1 MLSAF
6 ANCFKIPELRQRILF
21 TLALVVIIRIGAA
34 IPCPGINTDILAHY
48 FNEIISKESTTSVI
62 GMFNLFSGGAL
73 QNCAVFTLGII
84 PYISASIML
93 QLLTAVVP
101 SLSKLAREDGGR
113 QKITQ
118 YTRYATIVIC
128 LFQGFLYARQFENP
142 EHSPL
147 LAGIDAVTKEYG
159 PLVPNPG
166 LTFEVTTVISL
177 LTGTLLLMWLGE
189 QITDKGIGNGISMV
203 ITVNIVSRLPAAL
216 LQGWDMIRGTGGAPD
231 ETKFPVIAFPM
242 MLLFLFGVIAGT
254 IAITQAMRKI
264 TIQYAKQV
272 RGNKVYGGQSS
283 FLPLK
288 VNYSGVMPIIFAQ
301 SLIMVPAFM
310 IQILP
315 IGNDVWAHDLVS
327 SLTPGGTLY
336 YVLYVSMIFFFS
348 YFWVSFMFNPVQ
360 IAEDVKRNGGFI
372 PGVRPGTPTAEF
384 LEYTMTRLTLAGA
397 VFLAVLAILPQV
409 AQHFLG
415 VPVLTS
421 QFFGGTSLLIMIG
434 VMLDTM
440 RQMETYLLQRHY
452 DGFLKK
458 GRIRG
463 RSTGPAPVLGQGQV
477 VSTGNYVWLYVV
489 VAGLLIV
496 GSVLSLSSVGSV
508 GVWIV
513 LGAAVAILA
522 VVVLSRNLS
531 RK

>member
-21 TLALVVIIRIGAA
+21 TLALVVIVRVGAA
-34 IPCPGINTDILAHY
+34 IPCPGINTTILAHY
-48 FNEIISKESTTSVI
+48 FSEVISRSSTNTVV

-73 QNCAVFTLGII
+73 ENCAVFTLGII

-93 QLLTAVVP
+93 QLMTAVVP
-101 SLSKLAREDGGR
+101 TLGKLAREEGGR

-118 YTRYATIVIC
+118 YTRYATILIC
-128 LFQGFLYARQFENP
+128 LVQGFFYARQFEHPNN
-142 EHSPL
+142 SAL
-147 LAGIDAVTKEYG
+147 LAGISAVTSKYG

-166 LTFEVTTVISL
+166 LTFEFTTVISL

-203 ITVNIVSRLPAAL
+203 ITINIVSRLPAAL
-216 LQGWDMIRGTGGAPD
+216 LQGWQMLVPPAGSTAEKVTPIV
-231 ETKFPVIAFPM
+231 VIPL
-242 MLLFLFGVIAGT
+242 LLFLFGVIAGT
-254 IAITQAMRKI
+254 IAITQAQRKI

-301 SLIMVPAFM
+301 SILIVPAFM

-315 IGNDVWAHDLVS
+315 IGNELWARDIVAS
-327 SLTPGGTLY
+327 IQPGGTLY
-336 YVLYVSMIFFFS
+336 YLFYVGMIFFFS
-348 YFWVSFMFNPVQ
+348 YFWVSFMFNPMQ
-360 IAEDVKRNGGFI
+360 IAEDIKRNGGFI
-372 PGVRPGTPTAEF
+372 PGVRPGAPTAEF

-397 VFLAVLAILPQV
+397 VFLAILAILPQL
-409 AQHFLG
+409 AQHVMN

-463 RSTGPAPVLGQGQV
+463 RSAGPAPTLGQGQV
-477 VSTGNYVWLYVV
+477 VTSANYVWLYVV
-489 VAGLLIV
+489 VAAILVL
-496 GSVLSLSSVGSV
+496 GSVLSLGTSTSTWMNVII
-508 GVWIV
+508 GV
-513 LGAAVAILA
+513 LIL
-522 VVVLSRNLS
+522 VVVAFVLAKNF
-531 RK
+531 KK

>member
-6 ANCFKIPELRQRILF
+6 ANCFKIPELRQRIIF
-21 TLALVVIIRIGAA
+21 TLCVIVVVRVGAA
-34 IPCPGINTDILAHY
+34 IPCPGINTEILARFFHY
-48 FNEIISKESTTSVI
+48 VVAKDPSNTVV
-62 GMFNLFSGGAL
+62 GLFNLFSGGAL
-73 QNCAVFTLGII
+73 ENCAVFTLGII

-93 QLLTAVVP
+93 QLMTAVVP
-101 SLSKLAREDGGR
+101 SLSKLAREEGGR

-128 LFQGFLYARQFENP
+128 LVQGYFTARQFENP
-142 EHSPL
+142 KSSGL
-147 LAGIDAVTKEYG
+147 FAGIDKITSQYG
-159 PLVPNPG
+159 PLVSQPG
-166 LTFEVTTVISL
+166 FTFEFTTVVSL

-203 ITVNIVSRLPAAL
+203 ITINIVSRLPAAL
-216 LQGWDMIRGTGGAPD
+216 GQGWQILTGTGGDNTVASPILII
-231 ETKFPVIAFPM
+231 P
-242 MLLFLFGVIAGT
+242 LLFFLFSVIAGT
-254 IAITQAMRKI
+254 IAITQAQRKV

-272 RGNKVYGGQSS
+272 RGNKVYGGQTA

-301 SLIMVPAFM
+301 SILIVPAIM
-310 IQILP
+310 IKL
-315 IGNDVWAHDLVS
+315 IGTAEWARDLAE
-327 SLTPGGTLY
+327 SLTNGPLHY
-336 YVLYVSMIFFFS
+336 LLYVGMIFFFS
-348 YFWVSFMFNPVQ
+348 YFWVSFMFNPIQ

-372 PGVRPGTPTAEF
+372 PGVRPGSPTAEF

-397 VFLAVLAILPQV
+397 IFLAILAILPMA
-409 AQHFLG
+409 AQSWFH

-463 RSTGPAPVLGQGQV
+463 RSSGNVPALGQGQTV
-477 VSTGNYVWLYVV
+477 DSGAYVWF
-489 VAGLLIV
+489 
-496 GSVLSLSSVGSV
+496 
-508 GVWIV
+508 
-513 LGAAVAILA
+513 AVAIAIVLIVAA
-522 VVVLSRNLS
+522 VVSVL
-531 RK
+531 

>member
-21 TLALVVIIRIGAA
+21 TLAVVVVVRIGAV
-34 IPCPGINTDILAHY
+34 IPCPGINVDILREFFKSVVEKNAD
-48 FNEIISKESTTSVI
+48 NSVI

-73 QNCAVFTLGII
+73 ENCAVFTLGII

-93 QLLTAVVP
+93 QLMTAVVP
-101 SLSKLAREDGGR
+101 SLGKLAREEGGR

-128 LFQGFLYARQFENP
+128 LVQGYFYAGQFEHP
-142 EHSPL
+142 EKSQL
-147 LAGIDAVTKEYG
+147 LAGIATVAQKYGHGLLVPFPG
-159 PLVPNPG
+159 PL
-166 LTFEVTTVISL
+166 FEFTTMISL
-177 LTGTLLLMWLGE
+177 LSGTLLLMWLGE

-203 ITVNIVSRLPAAL
+203 ITINIVSRLPAAL
-216 LQGWDMIRGTGGAPD
+216 FQGYQMLTGADVGKELQSPALVIPMI
-231 ETKFPVIAFPM
+231 F
-242 MLLFLFGVIAGT
+242 FLFAVIAGT

-301 SLIMVPAFM
+301 SILLVPAFM

-315 IGNDVWAHDLVS
+315 VGTAPWAS
-327 SLTPGGTLY
+327 AISESLNRGTAY
-336 YVLYVSMIFFFS
+336 YVIYVSMIFFFS
-348 YFWVSFMFNPVQ
+348 YFWVSFMFNPTQ

-372 PGVRPGTPTAEF
+372 PGIRPGAPTAEF
-384 LEYTMTRLTLAGA
+384 LDYTMTRLTLAGA
-397 VFLAVLAILPQV
+397 IFLAVLAILPSA
-409 AQHFLG
+409 AQHWLG
-415 VPVLTS
+415 VPQLTA

-463 RSTGPAPVLGQGQV
+463 RTATSNPIGQGNV
-477 VSTGNYVWLYVV
+477 ASTENYVWLFVI
-489 VAGLLIV
+489 L
-496 GSVLSLSSVGSV
+496 
-508 GVWIV
+508 
-513 LGAAVAILA
+513 AILA
-522 VVVLSRNLS
+522 IGGVIVSLIQ
-531 RK
+531 K

>member
-6 ANCFKIPELRQRILF
+6 ANCFKIPELRQRIIF
-21 TLALVVIIRIGAA
+21 TLCVIVVIRIGAC
-34 IPCPGINTDILAHY
+34 IPCPGVNTEILAH
-48 FNEIISKESTTSVI
+48 FFHDVVEKKSDNTVV

-73 QNCAVFTLGII
+73 ENCAVFTLGII

-93 QLLTAVVP
+93 QLMTAVVP
-101 SLSKLAREDGGR
+101 SLGKLAREEGGR

-118 YTRYATIVIC
+118 YTRYATILIC
-128 LFQGFLYARQFENP
+128 LVQGYFYAGQFEHP
-142 EHSPL
+142 EKSQL
-147 LAGIDAVTKEYG
+147 LSGIAAVTSKYG
-159 PLVPNPG
+159 PLVPYPG
-166 LTFEVTTVISL
+166 PTFAFTTIVSL

-203 ITVNIVSRLPAAL
+203 ITINIVSRLPAGL
-216 LQGWDMIRGTGGAPD
+216 LQGWQMIRPPAGSTNADSGIPI
-231 ETKFPVIAFPM
+231 IAFPL
-242 MLLFLFGVIAGT
+242 MLLFLFCVIAGT
-254 IAITQAMRKI
+254 IAITQAQRKI

-272 RGNKVYGGQSS
+272 RGNKIYGGQTS

-301 SLIMVPAFM
+301 SILLVPAFM

-315 IGNDVWAHDLVS
+315 LGSAPWAVELAD
-327 SLTPGGTLY
+327 SLTVGSLHY
-336 YVLYVSMIFFFS
+336 IIYIMMIFFFS
-348 YFWVSFMFNPVQ
+348 YFWVSFMFNPLQ
-360 IAEDVKRNGGFI
+360 ISEDVKRNGGFI
-372 PGVRPGTPTAEF
+372 PGIRPGAPTADF
-384 LEYTMTRLTLAGA
+384 LDYTMTRLTLAGA
-397 VFLAVLAILPQV
+397 VFLAVLAILPMA
-409 AQHFLG
+409 AQSLAH

-463 RSTGPAPVLGQGQV
+463 RSASTAPSLGQGHAV
-477 VSTGNYVWLYVV
+477 DSTSYVWLFVV
-489 VAGLLIV
+489 VALLLIAGV
-496 GSVLSLSSVGSV
+496 VFSL
-508 GVWIV
+508 I
-513 LGAAVAILA
+513 
-522 VVVLSRNLS
+522 
-531 RK
+531 

>member
-1 MLSAF
+1 
-6 ANCFKIPELRQRILF
+6 
-21 TLALVVIIRIGAA
+21 
-34 IPCPGINTDILAHY
+34 
-48 FNEIISKESTTSVI
+48 
-62 GMFNLFSGGAL
+62 
-73 QNCAVFTLGII
+73 
-84 PYISASIML
+84 
-93 QLLTAVVP
+93 
-101 SLSKLAREDGGR
+101 
-113 QKITQ
+113 
-118 YTRYATIVIC
+118 
-128 LFQGFLYARQFENP
+128 
-142 EHSPL
+142 
-147 LAGIDAVTKEYG
+147 
-159 PLVPNPG
+159 
-166 LTFEVTTVISL
+166 
-177 LTGTLLLMWLGE
+177 MWLGE

-216 LQGWDMIRGTGGAPD
+216 LQGWQMVRPVDGATD
-231 ETKFPVIAFPM
+231 TAIPVIAFPA

-254 IAITQAMRKI
+254 IAITQAQRKV

-301 SLIMVPAFM
+301 SILIVPAFM
-310 IQILP
+310 LQILP
-315 IGNDVWAHDLVS
+315 IGNALWARSLVS
-327 SLTPGGTLY
+327 SLTAGGTLY
-336 YVLYVSMIFFFS
+336 YIFYIGMIFFFS
-348 YFWVSFMFNPVQ
+348 YFWVSFMFNPIQ

-372 PGVRPGTPTAEF
+372 PGVRPGAPTADF

-397 VFLAVLAILPQV
+397 IFLAVLAILPQL
-409 AQHFLG
+409 AQHWLH

-463 RSTGPAPVLGQGQV
+463 RSSGPAPSLGQGQTV
-477 VSTGNYVWLYVV
+477 NSANYVWLYAV
-489 VAGLLIV
+489 VAALLVI
-496 GSVLSLSSVGSV
+496 GSVMSLTSTSSVW
-508 GVWIV
+508 VWIV
-513 LGAAVAILA
+513 LA
-522 VVVLSRNLS
+522 VVIAGVVGILIARNQ

>member
-21 TLALVVIIRIGAA
+21 TLALIVIVRVGAA
-34 IPCPGINTDILAHY
+34 IPCPGVNTEILAQFFHSVIEKDP
-48 FNEIISKESTTSVI
+48 NNSVI

-73 QNCAVFTLGII
+73 ENCAVFTLGII

-93 QLLTAVVP
+93 QLMTAVVP
-101 SLSKLAREDGGR
+101 SLGKLAREEGGR

-128 LFQGFLYARQFENP
+128 LVQGYFYSRQFEDP
-142 EHSPL
+142 EHSQL
-147 LAGIDAVTKEYG
+147 LSGIAAVTSRLG

-166 LTFEVTTVISL
+166 PTFEFTTILSL
-177 LTGTLLLMWLGE
+177 LSGTLLLMWLGE

-203 ITVNIVSRLPAAL
+203 ITVNIVSRLPAGL
-216 LQGWDMIRGTGGAPD
+216 LQGWQMLVGNGKEAAS
-231 ETKFPVIAFPM
+231 PVLIIP
-242 MLLFLFGVIAGT
+242 LLFFLFGVIAGT

-301 SLIMVPAFM
+301 SILLVPAFM

-315 IGNDVWAHDLVS
+315 IGNSPWARELVD
-327 SLTPGGTLY
+327 SLNRGTLY
-336 YVLYVSMIFFFS
+336 YVIYIAMIFFFS
-348 YFWVSFMFNPVQ
+348 YFWVSFMFNPIQ

-372 PGVRPGTPTAEF
+372 PGVRPGAPTAEF

-397 VFLAVLAILPQV
+397 IFLAVLAILPQA
-409 AQHFLG
+409 AQHLFQ
-415 VPVLTS
+415 VPMLTS

-463 RSTGPAPVLGQGQV
+463 RSSAPMPALGQGQAV
-477 VSTGNYVWLYVV
+477 ATANYVWLYAI
-489 VAGLLIV
+489 VAALLV
-496 GSVLSLSSVGSV
+496 FGAVLSLGSASYIWVYVLIVALIIVG
-508 GVWIV
+508 GV
-513 LGAAVAILA
+513 ILA
-522 VVVLSRNLS
+522 

>member
-6 ANCFKIPELRQRILF
+6 TNCFKIPELRQRILF
-21 TLALVVIIRIGAA
+21 TLAVIVVIRVGAA
-34 IPCPGINTDILAHY
+34 IPCPGISADILAH
-48 FNEIISKESTTSVI
+48 FFHDVI
-62 GMFNLFSGGAL
+62 ETKSNNTVVGMFNLFSGGAL
-73 QNCAVFTLGII
+73 ENCAVFTLGII

-101 SLSKLAREDGGR
+101 SLSKLAREEGGR

-128 LFQGFLYARQFENP
+128 LFQGYFTARQFENP
-142 EHSPL
+142 KGSQL
-147 LAGIDAVTKEYG
+147 FQGIDVIIAKYG
-159 PLVPNPG
+159 PLVSNPG
-166 LTFEVTTVISL
+166 PTFELTTVISL

-216 LQGWDMIRGTGGAPD
+216 LQGWQMLVPPPGSNTEAVAPI
-231 ETKFPVIAFPM
+231 VIVP
-242 MLLFLFGVIAGT
+242 LLFFLFAVIAGT
-254 IAITQAMRKI
+254 IAITQAMRKV

-301 SLIMVPAFM
+301 SILIVPAFM

-315 IGNDVWAHDLVS
+315 IGSATWARELAD
-327 SLTPGGTLY
+327 SLNRGTLY
-336 YVLYVSMIFFFS
+336 YVIYVLMIFFFS
-348 YFWVSFMFNPVQ
+348 YFWVSFMFNPIQ

-372 PGVRPGTPTAEF
+372 PGVRPGSPTADF

-397 VFLAVLAILPQV
+397 IFLAILAILPS
-409 AQHFLG
+409 AMQHTMN
-415 VPVLTS
+415 VPQLTA

-463 RSTGPAPVLGQGQV
+463 RSTTTVPTLGQGQV
-477 VSTGNYVWLYVV
+477 VDSTSYVWLFIV
-489 VAGLLIV
+489 VAVIFILGI
-496 GSVLSLSSVGSV
+496 VLSL
-508 GVWIV
+508 
-513 LGAAVAILA
+513 
-522 VVVLSRNLS
+522 R
-531 RK
+531 

>member
-6 ANCFKIPELRQRILF
+6 ANCFKIPELRQRIIF
-21 TLALVVIIRIGAA
+21 TLCVIVVVRIGAA
-34 IPCPGINTDILAHY
+34 IPCPGINTEILARFFH
-48 FNEIISKESTTSVI
+48 SVI
-62 GMFNLFSGGAL
+62 AKDPNNTVVGLFNLFSGGAL
-73 QNCAVFTLGII
+73 ENCAVFTLGII

-93 QLLTAVVP
+93 QLMTAVVP
-101 SLSKLAREDGGR
+101 SLGKLAREEGGR

-128 LFQGFLYARQFENP
+128 LVQGYFTAKQFENP
-142 EHSPL
+142 KGSQL
-147 LAGIDAVTKEYG
+147 FAGIDAITSKFG
-159 PLVPNPG
+159 PLVSHPG
-166 LTFEVTTVISL
+166 LTFEFTTVISL

-203 ITVNIVSRLPAAL
+203 ITINIVSRLPAAL
-216 LQGWDMIRGTGGAPD
+216 LQGWQMLFSTGGAEP
-231 ETKFPVIAFPM
+231 TVPIIVFPM
-242 MLLFLFGVIAGT
+242 MLLFLFAVIAGT
-254 IAITQAMRKI
+254 IAITQAQRKV

-272 RGNKVYGGQSS
+272 RGNKVYGGQTA

-301 SLIMVPAFM
+301 SILIVPAFM
-310 IQILP
+310 IKILP
-315 IGNDVWAHDLVS
+315 IGANSWAGALAD
-327 SLTPGGTLY
+327 SLNRGTLY
-336 YVLYVSMIFFFS
+336 YVLYVGMIFFFS
-348 YFWVSFMFNPVQ
+348 YFWVSFMFNPIQ

-372 PGVRPGTPTAEF
+372 PGVRPGAPTGEF

-397 VFLAVLAILPQV
+397 TFLAVLAILPMA
-409 AQHFLG
+409 AQSWAH

-463 RSTGPAPVLGQGQV
+463 RSAGPMPAPGQGQAV
-477 VSTGNYVWLYVV
+477 DSGNYVWLFVGI
-489 VAGLLIV
+489 AILLIV
-496 GSVLSLSSVGSV
+496 G
-508 GVWIV
+508 
-513 LGAAVAILA
+513 A
-522 VVVLSRNLS
+522 VVSLL
-531 RK
+531 

>member
-6 ANCFKIPELRQRILF
+6 ANCFKIPELRQRIIF
-21 TLALVVIIRIGAA
+21 TLCVIVVVRIGAA
-34 IPCPGINTDILAHY
+34 IPCPGVNTEILAQY
-48 FNEIISKESTTSVI
+48 FHHIIDKDPNNSVV

-73 QNCAVFTLGII
+73 ENCAVFTLGII

-93 QLLTAVVP
+93 QLMTAVVP
-101 SLSKLAREDGGR
+101 SLSKLAREEGGR

-118 YTRYATIVIC
+118 YTRYATVVIC
-128 LFQGFLYARQFENP
+128 LVQGYFYSRQFENAG
-142 EHSPL
+142 SNSQL
-147 LAGIDAVTKEYG
+147 LPQIADTIRQYG
-159 PLVPNPG
+159 PLVPHPG
-166 LTFEVTTVISL
+166 FMFELTTVLSL
-177 LTGTLLLMWLGE
+177 LSGTLLLMWLGE

-203 ITVNIVSRLPAAL
+203 ITINIVSRLPAGL
-216 LQGWDMIRGTGGAPD
+216 LQG
-231 ETKFPVIAFPM
+231 FQ
-242 MLLFLFGVIAGT
+242 MLHHPAGSTAENVPPAIVVPLIFFLFAVIAGT
-254 IAITQAMRKI
+254 IAITQAQRKI

-301 SLIMVPAFM
+301 SMIMVPAFM
-310 IQILP
+310 IKILP
-315 IGNDVWAHDLVS
+315 ISPTSWLSGIAD
-327 SLTPGGTLY
+327 SLNRGTLY
-336 YVLYVSMIFFFS
+336 YTIYIAMIFFFS

-360 IAEDVKRNGGFI
+360 ISEDVKRNGGFI
-372 PGVRPGTPTAEF
+372 PGVRPGAPTANF

-397 VFLAVLAILPQV
+397 VFLAILAILPSAV
-409 AQHFLG
+409 QHYMN
-415 VPVLTS
+415 VPMVTS

-463 RSTGPAPVLGQGQV
+463 RSAAPAPALGQGHV
-477 VSTGNYVWLYVV
+477 IDTGNYVWLF
-489 VAGLLIV
+489 VAVAALLIAGIV
-496 GSVLSLSSVGSV
+496 FSL
-508 GVWIV
+508 I
-513 LGAAVAILA
+513 
-522 VVVLSRNLS
+522 
-531 RK
+531 

>member
-34 IPCPGINTDILAHY
+34 IPCPGINTEILARFFHD
-48 FNEIISKESTTSVI
+48 IIETKADNTVV

-73 QNCAVFTLGII
+73 ENCAVFTLGII

-93 QLLTAVVP
+93 QLMTAVVP
-101 SLSKLAREDGGR
+101 SLGKLAREEGGR

-118 YTRYATIVIC
+118 YTRYATIAIC
-128 LFQGFLYARQFENP
+128 LVQGYFYAKQFENP
-142 EHSPL
+142 KTSQL
-147 LAGIDAVTKEYG
+147 FAGIDSITSQYG
-159 PLVPNPG
+159 PLVPTPG
-166 LTFEVTTVISL
+166 FTFEFTTIVSL

-203 ITVNIVSRLPAAL
+203 ITVNIVSRLPAGL
-216 LQGWDMIRGTGGAPD
+216 LQGWQMLRSPAAGTGESIPII
-231 ETKFPVIAFPM
+231 VFPM
-242 MLLFLFGVIAGT
+242 MLLFLFAVIAGT
-254 IAITQAMRKI
+254 IAITQAMRKV

-272 RGNKVYGGQSS
+272 RGNKVFGGQSS

-301 SLIMVPAFM
+301 SILLVPAFM
-310 IQILP
+310 IKILP
-315 IGNDVWAHDLVS
+315 IS
-327 SLTPGGTLY
+327 SSSWLSEMADSLNRGTLY

-348 YFWVSFMFNPVQ
+348 YFWVSFMFNPIQ

-372 PGVRPGTPTAEF
+372 PGVRPGAPTADF

-397 VFLAVLAILPQV
+397 IFLAILAILPSA
-409 AQHFLG
+409 AQHYLG

-463 RSTGPAPVLGQGQV
+463 RSTGPTPSLGQGQAV
-477 VSTGNYVWLYVV
+477 DASNYVWLYVI
-489 VAGLLIV
+489 VAVLAIAGA
-496 GSVLSLSSVGSV
+496 VLS
-508 GVWIV
+508 W
-513 LGAAVAILA
+513 
-522 VVVLSRNLS
+522 R
-531 RK
+531 

>member
-6 ANCFKIPELRQRILF
+6 ANCFKIPELRQRIIF
-21 TLALVVIIRIGAA
+21 TLCVVVVVRIGAA
-34 IPCPGINTDILAHY
+34 IPCPGINTEILARFFHS
-48 FNEIISKESTTSVI
+48 IIEKDPNNTVV
-62 GMFNLFSGGAL
+62 GLFNLFSGGAL
-73 QNCAVFTLGII
+73 ENCAVFTLGII

-93 QLLTAVVP
+93 QLMTAVVP
-101 SLSKLAREDGGR
+101 SLGKLAREEGGR

-128 LFQGFLYARQFENP
+128 LVQGYFYAKQFENP
-142 EHSPL
+142 KTSQL
-147 LAGIDAVTKEYG
+147 FSGIDRITNQFG
-159 PLVPNPG
+159 PLVAHPG
-166 LTFEVTTVISL
+166 LMFEFTTVISL

-203 ITVNIVSRLPAAL
+203 ITINIVSRLPAGI
-216 LQGWDMIRGTGGAPD
+216 LQGWQMLTAPAAGST
-231 ETKFPVIAFPM
+231 ESSVPIIVFPM
-242 MLLFLFGVIAGT
+242 MLMFLFAVVAGT
-254 IAITQAMRKI
+254 IAITQAQRKV

-272 RGNKVYGGQSS
+272 RGNKVYGGQTS

-301 SLIMVPAFM
+301 SILIVPAFM
-310 IQILP
+310 IKILP
-315 IGNDVWAHDLVS
+315 IGAMPWARDLAD
-327 SLTPGGTLY
+327 SLNRGTAY
-336 YVLYVSMIFFFS
+336 YLLYVGMIFFFS
-348 YFWVSFMFNPVQ
+348 YFWVSFMFNPIQ

-372 PGVRPGTPTAEF
+372 PGVRPGAPTADF

-397 VFLAVLAILPQV
+397 IFLAILAILPMA
-409 AQHFLG
+409 AQTGAH
-415 VPVLTS
+415 VPALTS

-463 RSTGPAPVLGQGQV
+463 RSSANVPTLGQGHAV
-477 VSTGNYVWLYVV
+477 DSGNYVWLFVV
-489 VAGLLIV
+489 IAILLIA
-496 GSVLSLSSVGSV
+496 GAIFSLS
-508 GVWIV
+508 
-513 LGAAVAILA
+513 
-522 VVVLSRNLS
+522 
-531 RK
+531 